1 MVGVRV
7 SVCVPAF
14 NAARTIVETLE
25 SIRAQDYENFDI
37 VVVDNASTDGTGD
50 LVRAFDDDRIRLHT
64 NTNVVPMAE
73 NWNRALGLATGDLVK
88 LVCADDLITPRCL
101 SEQVGSMQDPEVAVA
116 GAKFDIIDDDG
127 VTLSRARGLG
137 PLVGRCSPRTTLG
150 ALVRALPD
158 DVCPTAAL
166 MFRRRDIE
174 AIGGVRT
181 DFLYA
186 MDIDLVAQACATGA
200 FFGHD
205 QVLAVNRASLFNHS
219 STTSTISK
227 LADVVG
233 FNHHH
238 RRAHRDLVGRWDVVI
253 GDGTV
258 VRQALVRLGA
268 RIEHLVRRG

>member
-1 MVGVRV
+1 MGVRV

-25 SIRAQDYENFDI
+25 SIRAQDYGNFDI

-50 LVRAFDDDRIRLHT
+50 LVRNFDDARIRLHT
-64 NTNVVPMAE
+64 NTNVLPMAQ
-73 NWNRALGLATGDLVK
+73 NWNRALDLATGDLIK
-88 LVCADDLITPRCL
+88 LVCADDLITPAAL
-101 SEQVGSMQDPEVAVA
+101 SEQVRTMGDPDIAVA

-127 VTLSRARGLG
+127 TTLRRARGLG
-137 PLVGRCSPRTTLG
+137 PLVGRCSPRTALG

-166 MFRRRDIE
+166 MFRRRE
-174 AIGGVRT
+174 VAALGGFRT

-186 MDIDLVAQACATGA
+186 MDMDLVARLCANGA
-200 FFGHD
+200 FYGHN
-205 QVLAVNRASLFNHS
+205 QVLAVNRASMFNHS
-219 STTSTISK
+219 STTSTVSK
-227 LADVVG
+227 LVDVVR

-238 RRAHRDLVGRWDVVI
+238 RRARRDLVGRTDLVI
-253 GDGTV
+253 GDGKV

-268 RIEHLVRRG
+268 RSRHLVRRD